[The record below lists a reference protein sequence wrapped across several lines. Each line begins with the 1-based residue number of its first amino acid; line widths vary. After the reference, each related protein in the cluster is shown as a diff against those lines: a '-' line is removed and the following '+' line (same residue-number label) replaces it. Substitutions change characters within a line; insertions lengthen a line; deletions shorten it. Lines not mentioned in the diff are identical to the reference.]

1 LVAGAAMAVLNRID
15 RHQSSLGMAG
25 AATFWRHPYFR
36 DMGLLKA
43 RFTRHR
49 YELHTHP
56 TYVIALITQ
65 GCERLRIG
73 RRRLVA
79 PINTV
84 IVVNPEECHDGER
97 QTEIGWSYR
106 TFYPSVDLMTDVAR
120 ELDHHAIPLFTP
132 ATIDDPVLAHML
144 AVAHRTAERDT
155 GAAAEAAMLE
165 ALRHLLLGYSDR
177 HRQVQPRE
185 RSGAAQRFA
194 VYREVI
200 DAEIAHDLNLQHLAT
215 AARVTR
221 FQVIR
226 DFKSMT
232 GLTPGAY
239 IRNQRFRL
247 ACRLIEQGSPLA
259 EAAAEAGFADQSHLS
274 RVFRRSQGITPGMF
288 RHACVQD
295 GARLSVS

>member
-1 LVAGAAMAVLNRID
+1 MGVLNRID
-15 RHQSSLGMAG
+15 RAKSPLDMAG
-25 AATFWRHPYFR
+25 TATFWKHPYFR

-73 RRRLVA
+73 RRRLVV
-79 PINTV
+79 PTNTV

-97 QTEIGWSYR
+97 ETEIGWAYR
-106 TFYPSVDLMTDVAR
+106 TFYPSVDLMTEVAR
-120 ELDHHAIPLFTP
+120 ELGRDETPLFAP
-132 ATIDDPVLAHML
+132 ATIDDPML
-144 AVAHRTAERDT
+144 ADLLAIAHRAAERDAD
-155 GAAAEAAMLE
+155 AAAEGSMLM

-177 HRQVQPRE
+177 RRDGRPSE

-194 VYREVI
+194 IYREVI
-200 DAEIAHDLNLQHLAT
+200 DADIARDLDLQHLAT

-226 DFKSMT
+226 DVKSMT

-247 ACRLIEQGSPLA
+247 AGRLIEQGSPLA
-259 EAAAEAGFADQSHLS
+259 EAATAAGFADQSHLS
-274 RVFRRSQGITPGMF
+274 RVFKRSQGITPGMF
-288 RHACVQD
+288 RRACIQD
-295 GARLSVS
+295 GARLIARC

>member
-1 LVAGAAMAVLNRID
+1 MGVLNRID
-15 RHQSSLGMAG
+15 RHHMPSDMAG
-25 AATFWRHPYFR
+25 TATFWKHPYFR
-36 DMGLLKA
+36 DMALLKA
-43 RFTRHR
+43 RFTQHR

-73 RRRLVA
+73 RRRIVA

-97 QTEIGWSYR
+97 QTEIGWAYR
-106 TFYPSVDLMTDVAR
+106 TFYPSVDLMTQVAR
-120 ELDHHAIPLFTP
+120 ELGHDHIPLFAP
-132 ATIDDPVLAHML
+132 ATIDDPILAHKL
-144 AVAHRTAERDT
+144 AIAHQAAEHAPD
-155 GAAAEAAMLE
+155 AAEAPMLE
-165 ALRHLLLGYSDR
+165 AFRHLLIGHADR
-177 HRQVQPRE
+177 RRHVPPCE
-185 RSGAAQRFA
+185 RSGAAQRLNI
-194 VYREVI
+194 YRKVV
-200 DAEIAHDLNLQHLAT
+200 DADIACSLDLQHLAT

-259 EAAAEAGFADQSHLS
+259 EAAAAAGFADQSHLS
-274 RVFRRSQGITPGMF
+274 RVFKRAQGITPGMF
-288 RHACVQD
+288 RHACIQD
-295 GARLSVS
+295 GARLIAHR

>member
-1 LVAGAAMAVLNRID
+1 MGVLNRID
-15 RHQSSLGMAG
+15 RHQMPSDMAG
-25 AATFWRHPYFR
+25 TATFWKHPYFR

-43 RFTRHR
+43 RFTQHR

-73 RRRLVA
+73 RRRIVA

-97 QTEIGWSYR
+97 ESEIGWAYR
-106 TFYPSVDLMTDVAR
+106 TFYPSVDLMTEVAR
-120 ELDHHAIPLFTP
+120 ELGHDHIPLFTP
-132 ATIDDPVLAHML
+132 AAIADPVLANKL
-144 AVAHRTAERDT
+144 AIAHRAAEHD
-155 GAAAEAAMLE
+155 ADAAEASMLE
-165 ALRHLLLGYSDR
+165 ALRYLLIGHADR
-177 HRQVQPRE
+177 HRNVPPCE

-194 VYREVI
+194 IYRGVI
-200 DAEIAHDLNLQHLAT
+200 DGDIACGLDLQHLAT

-226 DFKSMT
+226 DFKAMT

-239 IRNQRFRL
+239 IRNQRFRV

-259 EAAAEAGFADQSHLS
+259 EAAAAAGFADQSHLS
-274 RVFRRSQGITPGMF
+274 RVFKRSQGITPGMF
-288 RHACVQD
+288 RHASIQD
-295 GARLSVS
+295 GARLIARC

>member
-1 LVAGAAMAVLNRID
+1 MSVLNRID
-15 RHQSSLGMAG
+15 RAESPLDMAG
-25 AATFWRHPYFR
+25 TATFWKHPYFR

-73 RRRLVA
+73 RRRIVA
-79 PINTV
+79 PVNTV

-97 QTEIGWSYR
+97 ETEIGWAYR
-106 TFYPSVDLMTDVAR
+106 TFYPSVDLMTEVAR
-120 ELDHHAIPLFTP
+120 ELGRNDTPLFTP
-132 ATIDDPVLAHML
+132 AAIDDPILAHKL
-144 AVAHRTAERDT
+144 AIAHQAAEHDPDTAE
-155 GAAAEAAMLE
+155 ASMLE
-165 ALRHLLLGYSDR
+165 ALGHLLIGHADR
-177 HRQVQPRE
+177 RRNVQPCE
-185 RSGAAQRFA
+185 HLGAAQRLTI
-194 VYREVI
+194 YRELVAA
-200 DAEIAHDLNLQHLAT
+200 DIARGLDLQHLAT

-259 EAAAEAGFADQSHLS
+259 EAAAAAGFADQSHLS
-274 RVFRRSQGITPGMF
+274 RVFRHSQGITPGMF
-288 RHACVQD
+288 RHACIQD
-295 GARLSVS
+295 SARLSVS

>member
-1 LVAGAAMAVLNRID
+1 MGVLNRID
-15 RHQSSLGMAG
+15 RHQRHLDMAG
-25 AATFWRHPYFR
+25 TATFWKHPCFR

-79 PINTV
+79 PVNTV

-97 QTEIGWSYR
+97 ETEIGWAYR
-106 TFYPSVDLMTDVAR
+106 TFYPSVDLMTEVAR
-120 ELDHHAIPLFTP
+120 ELGRDEIPLFAP
-132 ATIDDPVLAHML
+132 ATIDDPILAHSL
-144 AVAHRTAERDT
+144 AIAHR
-155 GAAAEAAMLE
+155 AAEYDADAADEAPMLE
-165 ALRHLLLGYSDR
+165 ALRHLLIGHADR
-177 HRQVQPRE
+177 CRDVQPCE
-185 RSGAAQRFA
+185 RSGAAQRLA
-194 VYREVI
+194 IYREVI
-200 DAEIAHDLNLQHLAT
+200 NADIASGLDLQHLAT

-226 DFKSMT
+226 DVKSMT

-239 IRNQRFRL
+239 IRNRRYRL

-259 EAAAEAGFADQSHLS
+259 EAAAAAGFADQSHLS

-288 RHACVQD
+288 RHACIQD
-295 GARLSVS
+295 SARRSVA

>member
-1 LVAGAAMAVLNRID
+1 MGVLNRID
-15 RHQSSLGMAG
+15 RHRMPSDMAG
-25 AATFWRHPYFR
+25 TATFWKHPCFR

-43 RFTRHR
+43 RFTQHR

-73 RRRLVA
+73 RRRIVA
-79 PINTV
+79 PVNTV

-97 QTEIGWSYR
+97 ETEIGWAYR
-106 TFYPSVDLMTDVAR
+106 TFYPSVDLMTEVAR
-120 ELDHHAIPLFTP
+120 ELGRDHIPLFTP
-132 ATIDDPVLAHML
+132 ATIDDPTLANKL
-144 AVAHRTAERDT
+144 AIAHRAAERNADVV
-155 GAAAEAAMLE
+155 AEASMLE
-165 ALRHLLLGYSDR
+165 ALRHLLIGHADWR
-177 HRQVQPRE
+177 RNVQPCE
-185 RSGAAQRFA
+185 RSGAAQRFR

-200 DAEIAHDLNLQHLAT
+200 DADIAFGLDLQHLAT

-247 ACRLIEQGSPLA
+247 AGRLIEQGSPLA
-259 EAAAEAGFADQSHLS
+259 EAAAAAGFADQSHLS
-274 RVFRRSQGITPGMF
+274 RVFKRSQGITPGMF
-288 RHACVQD
+288 RDACIRD
-295 GARLSVS
+295 GARLIAHC